1 MDERVAA
8 LLLFRTA
15 SSEIVE
21 LELCPGLYK
30 LNQFTAIR
38 FAFCLPNCCLKNL
51 NVCHQI
57 AFRVTLT
64 TDSVSSLFKNTSTK
78 IAVFNGGRGKQC
90 GGCLRFE
97 GTCAQYVRH
106 FQGEEDPSRMH
117 LSCEFIDPDGLYLLD
132 VGSYVY
138 VYVMAAVGQVL
149 VKDLFG
155 VDCFKKIDE
164 QVRVCFL
171 MLSFY
176 SQYQHFTQRRC
187 ENRARLES
195 LSATFEDWKRS

>member
-1 MDERVAA
+1 MTNSLADVFKAFNTERGFSIERTIKLDEHVAA
-8 LLLFRTA
+8 LLLFRAA

-30 LNQFTAIR
+30 LNQFTA
-38 FAFCLPNCCLKNL
+38 
-51 NVCHQI
+51 
-57 AFRVTLT
+57 
-64 TDSVSSLFKNTSTK
+64 
-78 IAVFNGGRGKQC
+78 
-90 GGCLRFE
+90 
-97 GTCAQYVRH
+97 
-106 FQGEEDPSRMH
+106 GEEDPSRMH

-164 QVRVCFL
+164 QKGLRPFENIFSQRVHDFIRKL
-171 MLSFY
+171 SIQRAMLPPVLAISET
-176 SQYQHFTQRRC
+176 STELKKLLSRIYQGSLNANSREVPATFTQRPLPP
-187 ENRARLES
+187 ETASVWQKGISTE
-195 LSATFEDWKRS
+195 TM